1 MAQVSARVAIVGGG
15 EVGGLLAHVL
25 ARRNVAPEICL
36 IDDNARAAQGKAL
49 DISQAAPVEGFASN
63 VSGSADLTTIAGS
76 AIVALADP
84 FSSPARQDDAAMLLL
99 KRIRDLSP
107 ASLIVCAGAAD
118 CDLIG
123 RVVRELHLPRTAL
136 LGSAPEALAGGVRA
150 LAALELNSAPSEVSL
165 SVLGIPPH
173 HIVVPWDDA
182 TAGGFSLARLLTEPA
197 RRRLDGRVAG
207 LWPPGPYALASAAAR
222 VIDTL
227 LRGSPRLLTCFVAPD
242 DTAGVRARAA
252 ALPVRLGRAG
262 VVDVA
267 MPELSV
273 RERVRLENAM
283 LL

>member
-36 IDDNARAAQGKAL
+36 IDDNARAAQRKAL

-262 VVDVA
+262 VVEVA

-283 LL
+283 LV

>member
-49 DISQAAPVEGFASN
+49 DMSQAAPVEGFASN

-252 ALPVRLGRAG
+252 ALPVRLGRSG

>member
-15 EVGGLLAHVL
+15 ESGGLLAHVL

-36 IDDNARAAQGKAL
+36 IDDNGRAAQGKAL
-49 DISQAAPVEGFASN
+49 DIIQAAPVEGFASN

-76 AIVALADP
+76 TIVAIAEP
-84 FSSPARQDDAAMLLL
+84 FGSHARQDDAAMLLL
-99 KRIRDLSP
+99 KRVRELSP

-123 RVVRELHLPRTAL
+123 RAVRELHLPRTAL

-165 SVLGIPPH
+165 SILGIPPH
-173 HIVVPWDDA
+173 HIVVPWEDA
-182 TAGGFSLARLLTEPA
+182 TAGGFSLSRLLTEPA

-227 LRGSPRLLTCFVAPD
+227 LRGSQRLLTCFVAPD